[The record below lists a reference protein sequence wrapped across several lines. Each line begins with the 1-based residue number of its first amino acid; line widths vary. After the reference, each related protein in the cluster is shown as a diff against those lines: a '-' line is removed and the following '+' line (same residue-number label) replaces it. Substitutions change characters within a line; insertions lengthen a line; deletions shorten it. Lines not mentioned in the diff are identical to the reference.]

1 MAEFYY
7 YNHSVNSRS
16 HPALMAII
24 RKYGI
29 AGYGH
34 FHMILEEVYASHNPI
49 LDLSEPLM
57 LDSIASEHLMTNEE
71 LTDFI
76 DDCCR
81 VGLLNRELWC
91 KQRHITSDGICDAFS
106 FKEKKSSSGKKG
118 GMSTT
123 ESRDTT
129 AKKAP

>member
-7 YNHSVNSRS
+7 YNHSVSSRS
-16 HPALMAII
+16 HPAIMALI

-34 FHMILEEVYASHNPI
+34 FHLLLEEVYASHSPI
-49 LDLSEPLM
+49 LDLSESM
-57 LDSIASEHLMTNEE
+57 MADSIAAEHLMTFEE
-71 LTDFI
+71 LSDFI

-91 KQRHITSDGICDAFS
+91 KQKHVTSDGIVDAFT
-106 FKEKKSSSGKKG
+106 FKEKKSSAGKKG
-118 GMSTT
+118 GQS
-123 ESRDTT
+123 SR
-129 AKKAP
+129 KAPD